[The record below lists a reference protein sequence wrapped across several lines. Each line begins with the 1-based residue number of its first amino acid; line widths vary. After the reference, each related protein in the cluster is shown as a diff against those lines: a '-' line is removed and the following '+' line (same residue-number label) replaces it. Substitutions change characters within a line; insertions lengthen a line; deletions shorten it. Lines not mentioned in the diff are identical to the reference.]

1 MINVLIALAIAIAC
15 FALGVSVTGGEF
27 IAGFIP
33 ALLAFGISYVMLA
46 RRTGKK
52 FQALMEKVGA
62 SLQKQRLREAVNLLE
77 SARALGRWQFLIG
90 PQIDAQLGTLAY
102 LQRDW
107 PKAKKHLSKAWKR
120 DWHAVG
126 MLAAIDY
133 RDGDVTAA
141 VRRMKD
147 AKGAGKKESVY
158 WALSIY
164 FLASSKRYDEALTIC
179 AQALKQLPDNTAL
192 KNLKQAVANR
202 KKLKM
207 KPFGQ
212 TWYQFFPEHIPQKAR
227 MQRPPGRQ
235 RSARPR

>member
-1 MINVLIALAIAIAC
+1 MFNLLIALVIAGAC
-15 FALGVSVTGGEF
+15 FALGVAVTGGEF
-27 IAGFIP
+27 VAGFVP
-33 ALLAFGISYVMLA
+33 ALLAFGIAYVMLA

-62 SLQKQRLREAVNLLE
+62 ALQKQRVREAVNLLE
-77 SARALGRWQFLIG
+77 SARKLGRWQFLIG
-90 PQIDAQLGTLAY
+90 PQVDAQLGTLAY

-107 PKAKKHLSKAWKR
+107 PKARLHLSKAWGR
-120 DWHAVG
+120 DWHAAG

-133 RDGDVTAA
+133 REGEIDRGVKRLKDV
-141 VRRMKD
+141 KS
-147 AKGAGKKESVY
+147 AGKKESVY

-164 FLASSKRYDEALTIC
+164 FLASSKRYDDALVIC
-179 AQALKQLPDNTAL
+179 ARALKQLPDNNAL
-192 KNLKQAVANR
+192 KGLKQAVANR

-207 KPFGQ
+207 KAFGQ